1 MFFKPLELPGSDLS
15 GKAKSFTPDKFFQQ
29 VLAKLSCI
37 KTSSLEFKCSL
48 LFVAYLFIRLHS
60 VGMALLLRNLVTYNL
75 SKKSTFLEEPYFFA
89 NKLSYKDL
97 PFKYVLENEELFFK
111 TFDKLVFFVDIVE
124 NKKLIISP
132 SELFDWIPPL
142 LLYKCFCQDKPKI
155 GNFD

>member
-1 MFFKPLELPGSDLS
+1 M
-15 GKAKSFTPDKFFQQ
+15 
-29 VLAKLSCI
+29 LANLNI
-37 KTSSLEFKCSL
+37 FKTSSLEFKCGL

-75 SKKSTFLEEPYFFA
+75 SKKVTFLEEPYFSVS
-89 NKLSYKDL
+89 KLSYRDL

-111 TFDKLVFFVDIVE
+111 TFDKLVFFIDTVE